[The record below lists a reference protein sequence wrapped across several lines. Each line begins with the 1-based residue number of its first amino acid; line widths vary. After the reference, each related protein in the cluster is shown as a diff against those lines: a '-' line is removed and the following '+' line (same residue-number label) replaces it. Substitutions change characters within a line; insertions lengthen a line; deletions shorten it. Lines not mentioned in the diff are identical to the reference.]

1 MINVGIIG
9 LGWWGMEAHLPA
21 MLGHKDVCVLAIQKR
36 SLPEAQSIAKRYSI
50 PYCYTDSTELLK
62 LENLDA
68 VIICSTPNRHYIE
81 ARCALE
87 AGLHVLLEK
96 PMTFTYREAEELVNL
111 AKIKKVQFLISC
123 PWHYTAHAIDARKK
137 IKDQSLGELQILS
150 LWMTNYTLGF
160 YNSKPWHEK
169 FLLDKTSLEY
179 KAPIIEPGV
188 SSYSDLSVAG
198 GGNIYCQL
206 SHVFAYIGFLTGAEP
221 VEIYADVNNL
231 GSSVDIINTIQIR
244 FSNNLLANISS
255 AGIHAKLKRQFEI
268 RLLGSDGLLELDL
281 WNGTYA
287 IDRIDGTS
295 HKLPDLLPN
304 EVYPQFQPA
313 INLIECILNKE
324 ENGSSAVYG
333 LYAMRLIEGAYAS
346 YKSKKPYIFT

>member
-9 LGWWGMEAHLPA
+9 LGWWGTEAHLPA

-36 SLPEAQSIAKRYSI
+36 SLSEVQSIAKRYSI
-50 PYCYTDSTELLK
+50 PHYFTDSNELLK
-62 LENLDA
+62 LAALDA
-68 VIICSTPNRHYIE
+68 VIICSTPNRHYYE

-96 PMTFTYREAEELVNL
+96 PMTFTLKEAQELVDL
-111 AKIKKVQFLISC
+111 AKFKNVHFLISC
-123 PWHYTAHAIDARKK
+123 PWHYTAHAIEARKK
-137 IKDQSLGELQILS
+137 IKAQSLGELQILS

-160 YNSKPWHEK
+160 YNSKPWHEN
-169 FLLDKTSLEY
+169 FLLDKSSPEY
-179 KAPIIEPGV
+179 QAPIIEPGV

-206 SHVFAYIGFLTGAEP
+206 SHVFAYIGFLTGAVP
-221 VEIYADVNNL
+221 VEIYTDVNNL

-244 FSNNLLANISS
+244 FSNNLLANIAA

-281 WNGTYA
+281 WNGTYS
-287 IDRIDGTS
+287 INCIDGTS
-295 HKLPDLLPN
+295 HNLPDLMPN
-304 EVYPQFQPA
+304 EVYPQYQPA

-324 ENGSSAVYG
+324 ENGSSAEYG

-346 YKSKKPYIFT
+346 YKSKKPFNFI